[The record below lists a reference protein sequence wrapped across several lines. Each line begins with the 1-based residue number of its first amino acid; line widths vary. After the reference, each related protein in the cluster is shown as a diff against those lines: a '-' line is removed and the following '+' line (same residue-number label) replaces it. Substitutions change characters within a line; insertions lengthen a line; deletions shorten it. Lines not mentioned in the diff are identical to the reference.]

1 MNHFSSVSM
10 VIINTFSRGDFWS
23 VIDRA
28 VMTDVHCIICHRL
41 WLMYMNIPSFLFTMA
56 AIKTSDI
63 NRNC

>member
-1 MNHFSSVSM
+1 MNHFSSASM
-10 VIINTFSRGDFWS
+10 VIINTSSQGDFWS
-23 VIDRA
+23 VIDQA

-41 WLMYMNIPSFLFTMA
+41 ELMSINIPSFLFTMA